1 MSASIVAL
9 DFLAKVESH
18 APKSVCVVFG
28 DDAYLKRQVVAAIR
42 QNVLTTDDAELSLCK
57 ADGSEAEL
65 RDVMDEL
72 STMSMFGGGQRL
84 VIVEDADSFVS
95 RFRSELEDYVRKP
108 KASGILLLIV
118 TTWAANTR
126 LYKMVAETGLQV
138 DCSIPKKNGP
148 EMTKWL
154 ADLAKW
160 LTTTAQRHNTRLSS
174 GASDQLLE
182 MIGTDLGLLDQEIS
196 KLALI
201 AGPGGE
207 ITPQMVKDT
216 VGGWR
221 ARTGWEMLD
230 AACEGRTADA
240 LQQLDRLILAGEH
253 PIAILGQIAFT
264 LRMLAR
270 ATRLYIAAQGTRQ
283 PLKLS
288 DALKQAGCRPF
299 AIREVEPRLM
309 RLGRNRGG
317 QIYRWL
323 LEADLAMKG
332 VSSAPARARLVLEKL
347 IVRIGAPEKAAA
359 PSGAASR
366 AG

>member
-1 MSASIVAL
+1 MSATIVAL
-9 DFLAKVESH
+9 DFLAH
-18 APKSVCVVFG
+18 PANHPPKSVCVVFG
-28 DDAYLKRQVVAAIR
+28 DDAYLKRQAVSAIR
-42 QNVLTTDDAELSLCK
+42 HSVLTTDDAELSLCK
-57 ADGSEAEL
+57 TDGTEAML

-72 STMSMFGGGQRL
+72 STISMFSDGQRL

-108 KASGILLLIV
+108 KTSGILVLV
-118 TTWAANTR
+118 VSTWAANTR
-126 LYKMVAETGLQV
+126 LYKMVAETGLQI
-138 DCSIPKKNGP
+138 DCKTPG
-148 EMTKWL
+148 T
-154 ADLAKW
+154 AAVAKW
-160 LTTTAQRHNTRLSS
+160 LSATARNNGARL
-174 GASDQLLE
+174 GAGAADQLLE
-182 MIGTDLGLLDQEIS
+182 IVGTDLGLLDQEIS

-201 AGPGGE
+201 AGQGEE
-207 ITPQMVKDT
+207 ITPTMVKDT

-230 AACEGRTADA
+230 AACEGRSADA
-240 LQQLDRLILAGEH
+240 LEQLDRLILAGEH
-253 PIAILGQIAFT
+253 PIAIMGQIAYT

-270 ATRLYIAAQGTRQ
+270 ATRLYIASQGTRQ

-288 DALKQAGCRPF
+288 EALTQAGCRPHV
-299 AIREVEPRLM
+299 IRQVEPRLM
-309 RLGRNRGG
+309 RLGRTRGG

-347 IVRIGAPEKAAA
+347 IVRIAAPEKPATR
-359 PSGAASR
+359 SGSASR

>member
-9 DFLAKVESH
+9 DFLAKLDSH

-108 KASGILLLIV
+108 KTSGILLLMV
-118 TTWAANTR
+118 TTWAATTR
-126 LYKMVAETGLQV
+126 LYKTVAETGLQI
-138 DCSIPKKNGP
+138 DCKTPG
-148 EMTKWL
+148 T
-154 ADLAKW
+154 AAVAKW
-160 LTTTAQRHNTRLSS
+160 IAATAKNRGAKLAS
-174 GASDQLLE
+174 GAVDQLLE
-182 MIGTDLGLLDQEIS
+182 IIGADLGLLDQEIS
-196 KLALI
+196 KLSLI

-207 ITPQMVKDT
+207 ITPEMVKDT

-288 DALKQAGCRPF
+288 EALTQAGCRPF
-299 AIREVEPRLM
+299 VIRQVEPRLM
-309 RLGRNRGG
+309 RLGRTRGG

-347 IVRIGAPEKAAA
+347 IVRIGAPEKAVVH
-359 PSGAASR
+359 PGAASR

>member
-9 DFLAKVESH
+9 DFLAKVDSH

-42 QNVLTTDDAELSLCK
+42 QSVLTTDDAELSLCK

-108 KASGILLLIV
+108 KTSGILLLIV
-118 TTWAANTR
+118 STWAANTR
-126 LYKMVAETGLQV
+126 LYKMVAETGLQI
-138 DCSIPKKNGP
+138 DCKTPS
-148 EMTKWL
+148 T
-154 ADLAKW
+154 AAVAKW
-160 LTTTAQRHNTRLSS
+160 ISATARNQGAKLAS
-174 GASDQLLE
+174 GAVDQLLE
-182 MIGTDLGLLDQEIS
+182 IVGADLGLLDQELL
-196 KLALI
+196 KLSLI

-207 ITPQMVKDT
+207 ITPEMVKDT

-253 PIAILGQIAFT
+253 PIAILGQIAYT

-270 ATRLYIAAQGTRQ
+270 ATRLYIAAQGTRE

-288 DALKQAGCRPF
+288 EALTQAGCRPRV
-299 AIREVEPRLM
+299 IRQVEPRLV

-347 IVRIGAPEKAAA
+347 IVRIGAPEKPAVH
-359 PSGAASR
+359 PGTASR